1 MKTGV
6 KSGQCQG
13 SSSSMSSNDT
23 CSITTVLLHSP
34 AAVSDVCS
42 MCCLSVTE
50 GSLDRICCVTS
61 TSDLLLFL
69 LKYQRSI
76 TNTTKQVY
84 FLHKKRMFFFFSIF
98 HLPDFIYSVF
108 KPNSDTD
115 YSSQLFRPT
124 EFWEIIL
131 IQYTKANNTEM
142 LC

>member
-1 MKTGV
+1 MYNEVYMKTGV

-13 SSSSMSSNDT
+13 SSCSMSSNDT

-50 GSLDRICCVTS
+50 GSLDKICCVTS

-84 FLHKKRMFFFFSIF
+84 FLHKKRMFFFLAFFTCLI
-98 HLPDFIYSVF
+98 
-108 KPNSDTD
+108 
-115 YSSQLFRPT
+115 LFT
-124 EFWEIIL
+124 LFLSL
-131 IQYTKANNTEM
+131 IQTLTIPVNYSDPRSFGK
-142 LC
+142 